1 MTAGGLES
9 ILQTLLGLPPV
20 WLYLFLGLGAAAEN
34 VAPPVPAD
42 TFVLLGGFLAAQG
55 RASLAGVFL
64 STWVFNCAGSF
75 TMYAL
80 ARRYGRGVFDTRAG
94 RFLLRPRQLAKL
106 DALYAAHGEIIIF
119 VSRFVPGF
127 RALVPVF
134 AGITRLGAGRA
145 LAPIAVASAI
155 WYGALIA
162 IGTLLG
168 RNWEW
173 VLRTVG
179 SVNRALVVAALLL
192 AALVAWAWWRTR
204 RPARDESDAE
214 RGEEVE
220 P

>member
-1 MTAGGLES
+1 MTAGGLET
-9 ILQTLLGLPPV
+9 ILQTLLDLPPA

-75 TMYAL
+75 GMYAL

-106 DALYAAHGEIIIF
+106 EALYAAHGEKIIF
-119 VSRFVPGF
+119 LSRFVPGF

-134 AGITRLGAGRA
+134 AGITRLGAARA
-145 LAPIAVASAI
+145 LVPIAVASAL

-162 IGTLLG
+162 LGTLLG
-168 RNWEW
+168 RNWDW
-173 VLRTVG
+173 VLRTLG
-179 SVNRALVVAALLL
+179 SVNRALAIAALVL
-192 AALVAWAWWRTR
+192 AALAAWAWWRTR
-204 RPARDESDAE
+204 HPPEEAE
-214 RGEEVE
+214 ETREAE